1 MNLNNFQNLKNKSND
16 IGNEM
21 YQLIEKLFPICR
33 SITGNGVR
41 KTLEI
46 LNKEISLEI
55 HEIATGTKVFDWTI
69 PKEWNIDDAYII
81 DPNGEK
87 IVDFKKSNLHVV
99 NYSIPVNQKIS
110 LSKLKKHIH
119 TIPEKP
125 DWIPYVTSYYSE
137 TWGFCMTHNKFLNLK
152 EGEYTVVINSKLEPG
167 SLTYGEF
174 LIPGKSTNEILLTCY
189 ICHPSMCNDNLSGV
203 SLLTM
208 IAKYMK
214 NFDNNYSI
222 RFLFIPET
230 IGSITWLNNNENN
243 LSKIKHGL
251 VATCIGD
258 NGNFTYKK
266 TRRGNTELDITVK
279 KILEESKKDYK
290 IIDFFPYGS
299 DERQFCS
306 PGFNLSVGSLLRSIY
321 GGKDFLE
328 YHTSADNLNF
338 MNKNSLSESFLTYI
352 SIILE
357 LEKNFDNNQQEHNQQ
372 EHNQQEHNQQE
383 HNQQEHN
390 QQEHNQQEHNQQEHN
405 QKFLN
410 LNPKCEPQ
418 LGKRG
423 IYHQLGGQ
431 VDKLENR
438 DIELAIFWIL
448 NLSDGIN
455 SLNEISEKSGISIKK
470 IKIGIEILINSKIIK
485 KIENGC

>member
-1 MNLNNFQNLKNKSND
+1 LNNNNTHKID
-16 IGNEM
+16 IPDSGEEI
-21 YQLIEKLFPICR
+21 YKLIKELFPICR

-41 KTLEI
+41 ETLEI
-46 LNKEISLEI
+46 IKKHISLETY
-55 HEIATGTKVFDWTI
+55 EIPTGTKVFDWTI

-81 DPNGEK
+81 DPNGKK
-87 IVDFKKSNLHVV
+87 IIDFKKSNLHVV
-99 NYSIPVNQKIS
+99 NYSIPINQKIT

-119 TIPEKP
+119 TIPQKP
-125 DWIPYVTSYYSE
+125 DWIPYITSYYSE
-137 TWGFCMTHNKFLNLK
+137 NWGFCMTHNEFLNLK
-152 EGEYTVVINSKLEPG
+152 EGEYHVVIKSKLEPG

-174 LIPGKSTNEILLTCY
+174 LIPGKSTDEILLTCY
-189 ICHPSMCNDNLSGV
+189 VCHPSMCNDNLSGI

-214 NFDNNYSI
+214 NFENNYSI

-230 IGSITWLNNNENN
+230 IGSIAWLKNNEHI
-243 LSKIKHGL
+243 LSRIKHGL

-258 NGNFTYKK
+258 KGNFTYKK
-266 TRRGNTELDITVK
+266 SRKGNTELDITVK
-279 KILEESKKDYK
+279 KILEKSKNNYK

-306 PGFNLSVGSLLRSIY
+306 PGFNLPVGSLLRSMY
-321 GGKDFLE
+321 GGEGFPE
-328 YHTSADNLNF
+328 YHTSADNLDF
-338 MNKNSLSESFLTYI
+338 MSKDNLSESFLTYI

-357 LEKNFDNNQQEHNQQ
+357 LETNFHNKQQRENQPINRSTETETETDQR
-372 EHNQQEHNQQE
+372 
-383 HNQQEHN
+383 
-390 QQEHNQQEHNQQEHN
+390 
-405 QKFLN
+405 FLN

-431 VDKLENR
+431 VDKLNNR

-448 NLSDGIN
+448 NLSDGTNSIN
-455 SLNEISEKSGISIKK
+455 KITKKSGISVEK
-470 IKIGIEILINSKIIK
+470 IKTGLEILINSKLIQ
-485 KIENGC
+485 KIEDEC

>member
-1 MNLNNFQNLKNKSND
+1 MNLNNFQNLKVKSNNV
-16 IGNEM
+16 GNEM
-21 YQLIEKLFPICR
+21 YQLMEELFPICR

-41 KTLEI
+41 TTLEI
-46 LNKEISLEI
+46 LKKEISLEV
-55 HEIATGTKVFDWTI
+55 HEIPTGTKVFDWTI

-81 DPNGEK
+81 DPNGKK
-87 IVDFKKSNLHVV
+87 IKDFKKSNLHVV
-99 NYSIPVNQKIS
+99 NYSIPINQKIS

-119 TIPEKP
+119 TIPQKP

-137 TWGFCMTHNKFLNLK
+137 NWGFCMTHNEFLNLK
-152 EGEYTVVINSKLEPG
+152 EGEYHVVIKSKLEPG

-174 LIPGKSTNEILLTCY
+174 LIPGKSTDEILLTCY
-189 ICHPSMCNDNLSGV
+189 VCHPSMCNDNLSGI

-214 NFDNNYSI
+214 NFENNYSI

-230 IGSITWLNNNENN
+230 IGSIAWLKNNENN
-243 LSKIKHGL
+243 LLKIKHGL

-258 NGNFTYKK
+258 KGNFTYKK
-266 TRRGNTELDITVK
+266 SRKGNTELDITVK
-279 KILEESKKDYK
+279 NILEKSKNNYQ

-306 PGFNLSVGSLLRSIY
+306 PGFNLPVGSLLRSMY
-321 GGKDFLE
+321 GGKGFPE
-328 YHTSADNLNF
+328 YHTSADNLDF
-338 MNKNSLSESFLTYI
+338 MSKDNLSESFLTYI

-357 LEKNFDNNQQEHNQQ
+357 LETNFDNKQQSEDQQ
-372 EHNQQEHNQQE
+372 NSGNRTAETEQR
-383 HNQQEHN
+383 
-390 QQEHNQQEHNQQEHN
+390 
-405 QKFLN
+405 FLN

-431 VDKLENR
+431 VDKLHHR
-438 DIELAIFWIL
+438 DIELAVFWIL
-448 NLSDGIN
+448 NLSDGTN
-455 SLNEISEKSGISIKK
+455 SIKEITKKSGISMEK
-470 IKIGIEILINSKIIK
+470 IKTGLEILISTKLIK
-485 KIENGC
+485 KIEN

>member
-1 MNLNNFQNLKNKSND
+1 MNLDNFQKLAIKSNNV
-16 IGNEM
+16 GNEM
-21 YQLIEKLFPICR
+21 YQLMEELFPICR

-41 KTLEI
+41 TTLEI
-46 LNKEISLEI
+46 LKKEISLEI
-55 HEIATGTKVFDWTI
+55 HEIVTGTKVFDWTI

-87 IVDFKKSNLHVV
+87 IIDFKKSNLHVV
-99 NYSIPVNQKIS
+99 NYSIPINQKIS

-119 TIPEKP
+119 TIPQKP

-137 TWGFCMTHNKFLNLK
+137 NWGFCMTHNEFLNLK
-152 EGEYTVVINSKLEPG
+152 EGEYHVVIKSKLEPG

-174 LIPGKSTNEILLTCY
+174 LIPGKSTDEILLTCY
-189 ICHPSMCNDNLSGV
+189 VCHPSMCNDNLSGIV
-203 SLLTM
+203 LLTM
-208 IAKYMK
+208 IAKYIK
-214 NFDNNYSI
+214 NFENNYSI

-230 IGSITWLNNNENN
+230 IGSIAWLKNNEHN
-243 LSKIKHGL
+243 LSRIKHGL

-258 NGNFTYKK
+258 KGNFTYKK
-266 TRRGNTELDITVK
+266 SRKGNTELDITVE
-279 KILEESKKDYK
+279 KILKKSKKDYR
-290 IIDFFPYGS
+290 IMDFFPYGS

-306 PGFNLSVGSLLRSIY
+306 PGFNLPIGSLLRSVY
-321 GGKDFLE
+321 GSKDFSE

-338 MNKNSLSESFLTYI
+338 MDKNNLLESFLMYI

-357 LEKNFDNNQQEHNQQ
+357 LEINFHNNQQERNQQ
-372 EHNQQEHNQQE
+372 ERNQQERNQQE
-383 HNQQEHN
+383 R
-390 QQEHNQQEHNQQEHN
+390 N
-405 QKFLN
+405 QKYLN

-431 VDKLENR
+431 ADRLDYR

-448 NLSDGIN
+448 NLSDGEN
-455 SLNEISEKSGISIKK
+455 SLNEISKKSGIHIEKIKTGVEMLITTKLIKK
-470 IKIGIEILINSKIIK
+470 NESY
-485 KIENGC
+485 CD

>member
-1 MNLNNFQNLKNKSND
+1 MNLNNFQKLKIKSNNV
-16 IGNEM
+16 GNEM
-21 YQLIEKLFPICR
+21 YQLMEELFPICR

-41 KTLEI
+41 TTLEI
-46 LNKEISLEI
+46 LKKEISLEV
-55 HEIATGTKVFDWTI
+55 HEIPTGTKVFDWTI

-87 IVDFKKSNLHVV
+87 IIDFKKSNLHIL
-99 NYSIPVNQKIS
+99 NYSIPINQKIS

-119 TIPEKP
+119 TIPQKP

-137 TWGFCMTHNKFLNLK
+137 NWGFCMTHNEFLNLK
-152 EGEYTVVINSKLEPG
+152 EGEYHVVIKSKLEPG

-174 LIPGKSTNEILLTCY
+174 LIPGKSTDEILLTCY
-189 ICHPSMCNDNLSGV
+189 VCHPSMCNDNLSGIV
-203 SLLTM
+203 LLTM
-208 IAKYMK
+208 IAKYIK
-214 NFDNNYSI
+214 NFENNYSI

-230 IGSITWLNNNENN
+230 IGSIAWLKNNEHN
-243 LSKIKHGL
+243 LSRIKHGL

-258 NGNFTYKK
+258 KGNFTYKK
-266 TRRGNTELDITVK
+266 SRKGNTELDITVE
-279 KILEESKKDYK
+279 KILKKSKKDYR
-290 IIDFFPYGS
+290 IMDFFPYGS

-306 PGFNLSVGSLLRSIY
+306 PGFNLPIGSLLRSVY
-321 GGKDFLE
+321 GSKDFSE

-338 MNKNSLSESFLTYI
+338 MDKNNLLESFLMYI

-357 LEKNFDNNQQEHNQQ
+357 LEINFHNNQQERNQQ
-372 EHNQQEHNQQE
+372 ERNQQERNQQE
-383 HNQQEHN
+383 R
-390 QQEHNQQEHNQQEHN
+390 N
-405 QKFLN
+405 QKYLN

-431 VDKLENR
+431 ADRLDYR

-448 NLSDGIN
+448 NLSDGEN
-455 SLNEISEKSGISIKK
+455 SLNEISKKSGIHIEKIKTGVEMLITTKLIKK
-470 IKIGIEILINSKIIK
+470 NESY
-485 KIENGC
+485 CD